1 MSKPLLLLVDD
12 DSETVQVLGRMLAEE
27 GRVRFAL
34 NGTDALRLA
43 REQPPDL
50 ILLDA
55 EMPGLDGFAVCKGL
69 KGDPDLS
76 PIPVIFLT
84 SHHDARIEAAAL
96 DLGAADFVNKPPVAS
111 QVIAR
116 IRAQLRARRLAMSVR
131 PRHSP
136 PSPAALPPRAP
147 TLLVVDDDAIA
158 RELLC
163 RALDGMG
170 ARILQA
176 ADGEQAMRMAQADPP
191 DLILLDILMPDQDG
205 LQLCE
210 RLQALP
216 RLRSVPVVFVT
227 RQADP
232 ETEARALEA
241 GGTDFVAKPFIPAV
255 LQARL
260 RSLLRSRRQ
269 ADAALQ
275 AEREH
280 WRRLGDDRMADIL
293 AVAPEALLTADAQGR
308 VVLVNQAACRLLQI
322 TEDDVLGHPL
332 PRWVPPEA
340 LGGAPQSHRALLPVP
355 RGDPIPV
362 EVVRVQL
369 GQDGERLTTVWLRDL
384 RGQELAEKARRDQL
398 RAETASRTKTLMLSY
413 FAHEIGN
420 PLNGILGFAQ
430 LMTLDGQHPLPPAQA
445 ERLQQITTAGKMLQ
459 ALMRDVLD
467 VNRFET
473 GQFQIQ
479 SEPVELSG
487 LVRDTLPALG
497 TQATGRQVRIELQ
510 VEEAPLWIAGD
521 ADRLKQ
527 CVLNLGSNGIKYN
540 RSGGRLTVRL
550 GRHEGSAALHF
561 QDEGAGMSPE
571 QQAHL
576 FEPFNRLGR
585 SGQGHG
591 IGLALTRQLVLAMGG
606 QLSVQSALE
615 QGTTVTLLFPL
626 APLARPED
634 GQGMTS

>member
-1 MSKPLLLLVDD
+1 
-12 DSETVQVLGRMLAEE
+12 
-27 GRVRFAL
+27 
-34 NGTDALRLA
+34 
-43 REQPPDL
+43 
-50 ILLDA
+50 
-55 EMPGLDGFAVCKGL
+55 MPGLDGFAVCKGL

-131 PRHSP
+131 PRQP
-136 PSPAALPPRAP
+136 PSRQPPPRAP

-322 TEDDVLGHPL
+322 TEDDVLGHPCRAGCR
-332 PRWVPPEA
+332 PKRWA
-340 LGGAPQSHRALLPVP
+340 AAP
-355 RGDPIPV
+355 
-362 EVVRVQL
+362 
-369 GQDGERLTTVWLRDL
+369 
-384 RGQELAEKARRDQL
+384 
-398 RAETASRTKTLMLSY
+398 SRT
-413 FAHEIGN
+413 G
-420 PLNGILGFAQ
+420 
-430 LMTLDGQHPLPPAQA
+430 
-445 ERLQQITTAGKMLQ
+445 RCC
-459 ALMRDVLD
+459 
-467 VNRFET
+467 RFR
-473 GQFQIQ
+473 G
-479 SEPVELSG
+479 
-487 LVRDTLPALG
+487 
-497 TQATGRQVRIELQ
+497 ATRSRWRWCGSS
-510 VEEAPLWIAGD
+510 W
-521 ADRLKQ
+521 DRMA
-527 CVLNLGSNGIKYN
+527 
-540 RSGGRLTVRL
+540 
-550 GRHEGSAALHF
+550 SA
-561 QDEGAGMSPE
+561 
-571 QQAHL
+571 
-576 FEPFNRLGR
+576 
-585 SGQGHG
+585 
-591 IGLALTRQLVLAMGG
+591 
-606 QLSVQSALE
+606 
-615 QGTTVTLLFPL
+615 
-626 APLARPED
+626 
-634 GQGMTS
+634 

>member
-12 DSETVQVLGRMLAEE
+12 DSETVQVLGRMLADE

-43 REQPPDL
+43 REQRPDL

-76 PIPVIFLT
+76 PIPIIFLT

-116 IRAQLRARRLAMSVR
+116 IRAQLRARRLAVSALQQAGSR
-131 PRHSP
+131 LPTAGAP
-136 PSPAALPPRAP
+136 PPP
-147 TLLVVDDDAIA
+147 TILIVDDDTIA
-158 RELLC
+158 QEVMR

-170 ARILQA
+170 ARLLLA
-176 ADGEQAMRMAQADPP
+176 SDGAQALQLAQSDPP
-191 DLILLDILMPDQDG
+191 DLILLDIQMPDQDG

-227 RQADP
+227 RYADP

-241 GGTDFVAKPFIPAV
+241 GGTDFITKPFIPSV

-269 ADAALQ
+269 TDAALL

-293 AVAPEALLTADAQGR
+293 AAAPEALLAADAQGR
-308 VVLVNQAACRLLQI
+308 VVLANQAVCRLLQVD
-322 TEDDVLGHPL
+322 EDQVLGQAL
-332 PRWVPPEA
+332 LRWVPAEA
-340 LGGAPQSHRALLPVP
+340 LAEGPQRTLRALLPTP
-355 RGDPIPV
+355 RGEPVPV
-362 EVVRVQL
+362 EVVHVQL
-369 GQDGERLTTVWLRDL
+369 GQNGDRLTTVWLRDL
-384 RGQELAEKARRDQL
+384 RGQELAEKAQRDQL
-398 RAETASRTKTLMLSY
+398 AAETASRTKTLMLSY

-430 LMTLDGQHPLPPAQA
+430 LMALDSRHPLAPEQA
-445 ERLQQITTAGKMLQ
+445 ERLQQITTAGRMLQ
-459 ALMRDVLD
+459 SLMRDVLD

-479 SEPVELSG
+479 SEPVELTR
-487 LVRDTLPALG
+487 LLRETLPALG
-497 TQATGRQVRIELQ
+497 TQAAERQVRIELE
-510 VEEAPLWIAGD
+510 VEAEPLWIMGD

-540 RSGGRLTVRL
+540 RRAGLLTVRL
-550 GRHEGSAALHF
+550 ARQDDQTILHF
-561 QDEGAGMSPE
+561 TDQGSGMSPD
-571 QQAHL
+571 QLAHL

-591 IGLALTRQLVLAMGG
+591 IGLALTRQLVQAMNGRLDV
-606 QLSVQSALE
+606 LSAPE
-615 QGTTVTLLFPL
+615 QGTTMAMAFPACPPPGS
-626 APLARPED
+626 APQA
-634 GQGMTS
+634 

>member
-1 MSKPLLLLVDD
+1 
-12 DSETVQVLGRMLAEE
+12 
-27 GRVRFAL
+27 
-34 NGTDALRLA
+34 
-43 REQPPDL
+43 
-50 ILLDA
+50 
-55 EMPGLDGFAVCKGL
+55 MPGLDGFAVCKGL

-136 PSPAALPPRAP
+136 PSPPPRARP
-147 TLLVVDDDAIA
+147 PCWSSMTMRSPGNCCAA
-158 RELLC
+158 PWTASC
-163 RALDGMG
+163 W
-170 ARILQA
+170 A

-322 TEDDVLGHPL
+322 TEDDVLGHPCRAGCR
-332 PRWVPPEA
+332 PKRWA
-340 LGGAPQSHRALLPVP
+340 AAP
-355 RGDPIPV
+355 
-362 EVVRVQL
+362 
-369 GQDGERLTTVWLRDL
+369 
-384 RGQELAEKARRDQL
+384 
-398 RAETASRTKTLMLSY
+398 SRT
-413 FAHEIGN
+413 G
-420 PLNGILGFAQ
+420 
-430 LMTLDGQHPLPPAQA
+430 
-445 ERLQQITTAGKMLQ
+445 RCC
-459 ALMRDVLD
+459 
-467 VNRFET
+467 RFR
-473 GQFQIQ
+473 G
-479 SEPVELSG
+479 
-487 LVRDTLPALG
+487 
-497 TQATGRQVRIELQ
+497 ATRSRWRWCGSS
-510 VEEAPLWIAGD
+510 W
-521 ADRLKQ
+521 DRMA
-527 CVLNLGSNGIKYN
+527 
-540 RSGGRLTVRL
+540 
-550 GRHEGSAALHF
+550 SA
-561 QDEGAGMSPE
+561 
-571 QQAHL
+571 
-576 FEPFNRLGR
+576 
-585 SGQGHG
+585 
-591 IGLALTRQLVLAMGG
+591 
-606 QLSVQSALE
+606 
-615 QGTTVTLLFPL
+615 
-626 APLARPED
+626 
-634 GQGMTS
+634 